1 MLGRALGADGKP
13 PSSLSGVALQPR
25 WQPPSAQLPRLL
37 DAVAAL
43 PPAPLA
49 RSRFNDATA
58 APGCCEASSA
68 ETKAWSSSEPGNDY
82 QYPTFPTGLTRY
94 SWVSADEA
102 SQVGTPSD
110 EAAAGGRHTDP
121 LPAPSP
127 HSVSEADV
135 ATGAT
140 SPGVREIVTFFEKA
154 AAAQSPTSIF
164 DAARSPLKPLEGLAA
179 ALRLTGTPP
188 PADAAAASPI
198 ADAAAAASPAEA
210 THLPAPSPPS
220 RAEPPKS
227 KLPTPLPAEPVTP
240 GHTARTPPSAPHTFV
255 SPPAPTPSRIP
266 VRRGSE
272 LVSPPLG
279 PWRTPPLVKEEQ
291 QAAPP
296 APPGRL
302 AAA

>member
-1 MLGRALGADGKP
+1 M
-13 PSSLSGVALQPR
+13 SSPMS
-25 WQPPSAQLPRLL
+25 S
-37 DAVAAL
+37 
-43 PPAPLA
+43 
-49 RSRFNDATA
+49 
-58 APGCCEASSA
+58 PGSDDDQA
-68 ETKAWSSSEPGNDY
+68 
-82 QYPTFPTGLTRY
+82 F
-94 SWVSADEA
+94 VSADEA

-279 PWRTPPLVKEEQ
+279 PWRTPPLVKEGDTAVVAAAPRSIE
-291 QAAPP
+291 AAPP
-296 APPGRL
+296 TMLTLPAL
-302 AAA
+302 AAQSNKRHHQRRPADSPLPESVAGAGGVSSAGKGGRPKGESENEEANALMPPPPTRRSSRSQRA